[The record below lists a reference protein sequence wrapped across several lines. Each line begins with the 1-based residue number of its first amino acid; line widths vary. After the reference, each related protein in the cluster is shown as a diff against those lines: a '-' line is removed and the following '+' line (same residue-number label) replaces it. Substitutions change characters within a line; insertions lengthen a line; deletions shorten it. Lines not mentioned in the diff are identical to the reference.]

1 MKKAIRIT
9 AVIAMIAQL
18 CYLIFGRLVGPLV
31 VSPLFNSRSSAL
43 LMGNDTALVTYIIIQ
58 VVMGGIVLLAYV
70 LFGIIMIFQA
80 DGKSEKIVPEIISL
94 VFLCAIIPLLST
106 GGSYLTNLIFSQ
118 TKGAMYLATFSLL
131 NSGIAFFGFIQT
143 ISYLGIIMSITM
155 SICNKKFVI
164 PLEYELGRGI
174 ETEETQMYGNTYN
187 DPEYNAG
194 QYGQQQYSTQQYAQQ
209 QYAQQPQYTQQQYGQ
224 QPNNQ
229 Q

>member
-9 AVIAMIAQL
+9 AVIAMVAQL

-31 VSPLFNSRSSAL
+31 VSPLFNSRGSAL
-43 LMGNDTALVTYIIIQ
+43 LMGNDTAMITYIIIQ
-58 VVMGGIVLLAYV
+58 VVSGGIILLVYV

-94 VFLCAIIPLLST
+94 VFLCAIIPLLT
-106 GGSYLTNLIFSQ
+106 TAGNYLTNIIISR
-118 TKGAMYLATFSLL
+118 TKGAMYITTFSLL

-143 ISYLGIIMSITM
+143 ISYLGIIMAITM

-174 ETEETQMYGNTYN
+174 ETEETQMYGNMYN
-187 DPEYNAG
+187 NPGYNAG
-194 QYGQQQYSTQQYAQQ
+194 QYSTQQYTQQQYAQQ
-209 QYAQQPQYTQQQYGQ
+209 QYSQQQYGQ
-224 QPNNQ
+224 QQYGQQQPNNQ

>member
-1 MKKAIRIT
+1 MNKEIRIT

-31 VSPLFNSRSSAL
+31 VSPLFNSRSSAM

-131 NSGIAFFGFIQT
+131 NSGIVFFGFIQT

-187 DPEYNAG
+187 DPGYNAG